1 LTKTDEELSALLN
14 DLQLREFIYE
24 QPAVRDTEF
33 IFKHALTQEVAYNS
47 VLIERRKQLHDR
59 IGAAIETLFA
69 DRLEDRCGELARHYR
84 LSRDARKAIHYL
96 RLAGEQATSRCAPA
110 QVSQHFRVALD
121 ALGALPEGQER
132 DRLEF
137 SLQVALG
144 SAMTARSWGDTKKER
159 ALERARELGR
169 RIGASGDL
177 FPVLWHLAESY
188 ILIGKLDAARELAAQ
203 CLELAQG
210 SGDPVLPVGAH
221 HATGETRYWIG
232 ESLEAR
238 SHFSRA
244 AEALRPSASAHS
256 HLAVRHRSAF
266 ANRELLGDGGATVRC
281 ARPGR

>member
-1 LTKTDEELSALLN
+1 VRRLFRPLTRAISELKIPPTVQGILAARIDRLPPNAKDLLQALAVIGREFPLSLIRAVLTKTDDELSALLN

-47 VLIERRKQLHDR
+47 VLIERRKQLRDR

-96 RLAGEQATSRCAPA
+96 GLAGEQATSRCAPA
-110 QVSQHFRVALD
+110 EASQHFRAALD

-144 SAMTARSWGDTKKER
+144 SAMT
-159 ALERARELGR
+159 
-169 RIGASGDL
+169 
-177 FPVLWHLAESY
+177 
-188 ILIGKLDAARELAAQ
+188 
-203 CLELAQG
+203 
-210 SGDPVLPVGAH
+210 
-221 HATGETRYWIG
+221 
-232 ESLEAR
+232 AR